1 VSGSTGTQ
9 KQFSQTTLSPRQQN
23 THFHMASLP
32 SQQKNH
38 FDKLMDKLSKACYV
52 IRAVKPFITQEA
64 LRMIYFFYFQTI
76 MSRGI
81 IF

>member
-1 VSGSTGTQ
+1 
-9 KQFSQTTLSPRQQN
+9 
-23 THFHMASLP
+23 
-32 SQQKNH
+32 
-38 FDKLMDKLSKACYV
+38 MDKLSKACYV